1 MKSQKT
7 YFACLDYEGTLIPG
21 GAVRLGHIIAD
32 VSDPS
37 ATLNHHPLAIPDDI
51 PVLTATIVGSTQET
65 VKRDSKIIRLF
76 LDIRFFRALFGS
88 RRIESEVRYEYK
100 FERIHSSWFKP
111 TSEYYARSIAEGAAP
126 RVQKYLRD
134 AKFKDPLYMVVGL
147 KEVIGGGTL
156 QREVRDR
163 VLGMKVESE
172 VTSRGVT
179 LLDDNTYLFAFKV
192 VQLKC
197 SEDGKISSA
206 EYNKGAIL

>member
-21 GAVRLGHIIAD
+21 GAVQLGHIIAD
-32 VSDPS
+32 ISEPS

-51 PVLTATIVGSTQET
+51 PVFTAKIVGSTQQT

-76 LDIRFFRALFGS
+76 LDIRFLRALFGS
-88 RRIESEVRYEYK
+88 RKIESEVSHEYK
-100 FERIHSSWFKP
+100 FERIHSSSFKP
-111 TSEYYARSIAEGAAP
+111 TSEYYAESVAERAAP
-126 RVQKYLRD
+126 EVQKYLRD
-134 AKFKDPLYMVVGL
+134 TKFKLPLYMVVGL
-147 KEVIGGGTL
+147 KEVIGGAFK
-156 QREVRDR
+156 REVVDR

-172 VTSRGVT
+172 VISRGVT
-179 LLDDNTYLFAFKV
+179 VLDDNTYLFAIKV

-197 SEDGKISSA
+197 SKDGQISSA